1 MGEKVKNSDIIRKQC
16 IELFSSKSIFYNC
29 GTDLIAKYKQIYSM
43 PDVISFLN
51 DEELNNTAQVFFENN
66 LNISLASK
74 KGFMHRNTLVY
85 RLDKIK
91 KILGLDIRNFNEAV
105 VFENFLLFYDMI
117 KNELYN

>member
-1 MGEKVKNSDIIRKQC
+1 
-16 IELFSSKSIFYNC
+16 
-29 GTDLIAKYKQIYSM
+29 M